1 MHNYYIFSANYI
13 NNIARAF
20 SSTIFQYNDSITT
33 EKVGMSSYYTVFFN
47 TSMTYAVY
55 SLWALSLAN

>member
-1 MHNYYIFSANYI
+1 MILF
-13 NNIARAF
+13 
-20 SSTIFQYNDSITT
+20 ITT

>member
-1 MHNYYIFSANYI
+1 MILF
-13 NNIARAF
+13 
-20 SSTIFQYNDSITT
+20 ITT
-33 EKVGMSSYYTVFFN
+33 EKVGMLSYYTVFFN